1 MDKFKLQIPAKA
13 YETGSTA
20 AVDVYGRFVP
30 TAASPRNGKTTCI
43 FYFLTGGQHSGNAD
57 RIYDVTQLSMYK
69 PEELW
74 NPEGTEN
81 SPVTASHYWG
91 EPLFGYYDSEDEY
104 VLRRHAKM
112 LTYADIDFL
121 IFDTTNHVTY
131 DNVCLKLMEIFDE
144 YRLQGFKVP
153 KFAYYTNTES
163 GDTIN
168 HLYELIYKP
177 GKYKELWYTVNGK
190 PLIAGVSADVSK
202 EISDFFYFKES
213 QWPNVPDVANG
224 FPWIDW
230 RIDQKNY
237 EGIVNV
243 SVSQHNDLP
252 FSNVY
257 YYPDTHKNRGRGWD
271 GEKNCPE
278 GVDKGYNFE
287 RQWKNALSM
296 DPDMV
301 FVTGWNEWTMG
312 KWIIGEGKDKKIFF
326 VDNYN
331 KEYSRDAE
339 PMNGGY
345 ADSYYLQLIKNNRLY
360 KYGDIGNT
368 ELGKFAGITDNEI
381 RSIDIF
387 GDIKQ
392 WENVKG
398 IYADFKGDAAK
409 RNFKG
414 AIKNLHYVDNSGR
427 NDFTDLRVA
436 CDKENIYFMALTD
449 DVITAWDGQSENWM
463 NLLFSVDYPDASGF
477 GGFKYIVNR
486 HPGQNEASLEISMGG
501 YHWQKIADVKCRI
514 CNNTI
519 QISVPRRFVEAERR
533 PFKLYFKWA
542 DNIQKPDDINDYY
555 VSGDSAPIGRLAYAF
570 GCGF

>member
-1 MDKFKLQIPAKA
+1 
-13 YETGSTA
+13 
-20 AVDVYGRFVP
+20 
-30 TAASPRNGKTTCI
+30 
-43 FYFLTGGQHSGNAD
+43 
-57 RIYDVTQLSMYK
+57 
-69 PEELW
+69 
-74 NPEGTEN
+74 
-81 SPVTASHYWG
+81 
-91 EPLFGYYDSEDEY
+91 
-104 VLRRHAKM
+104 
-112 LTYADIDFL
+112 
-121 IFDTTNHVTY
+121 
-131 DNVCLKLMEIFDE
+131 
-144 YRLQGFKVP
+144 
-153 KFAYYTNTES
+153 
-163 GDTIN
+163 
-168 HLYELIYKP
+168 
-177 GKYKELWYTVNGK
+177 
-190 PLIAGVSADVSK
+190 
-202 EISDFFYFKES
+202 
-213 QWPNVPDVANG
+213 
-224 FPWIDW
+224 
-230 RIDQKNY
+230 
-237 EGIVNV
+237 
-243 SVSQHNDLP
+243 
-252 FSNVY
+252 
-257 YYPDTHKNRGRGWD
+257 
-271 GEKNCPE
+271 
-278 GVDKGYNFE
+278 
-287 RQWKNALSM
+287 M

-409 RNFKG
+409 RDFKG

-427 NDFTDLRVA
+427 KDFTDLRVA

-449 DVITAWDGQSENWM
+449 DIITAWDGQSENWM

-486 HPGQNEASLEISMGG
+486 HPGQNTASLEISVGG
-501 YHWQKIADVKCRI
+501 YHWRKIADIKCHI
-514 CNNTI
+514 CNNSI
-519 QISVPRRFVEAERR
+519 QISVPRRFVEADRH